1 MSKFDGVLG
10 RSTQPL
16 ETVSKVLSARAPGK
30 SADPDYQKTTVY
42 LRKQLHRNVKIA
54 CLKANPPLDMSD
66 SPLIRVQEN
75 RGRFIT
81 TCYRHMT
88 T

>member
-10 RSTQPL
+10 RSTQPI
-16 ETVSKVLSARAPGK
+16 EAVPKVLSTRALGK

-54 CLKANPPLDMSD
+54 CLKANPPLDMSEVVEQQLTD
-66 SPLIRVQEN
+66 WLKTQNID
-75 RGRFIT
+75 F
-81 TCYRHMT
+81 
-88 T
+88 

>member
-10 RSTQPL
+10 RRSQPIKAAP
-16 ETVSKVLSARAPGK
+16 TVLPARPTGK

-54 CLKANPPLDMSD
+54 CLKATPPLDMSD
-66 SPLIRVQEN
+66 VVAQQLADWLKTQGLDS
-75 RGRFIT
+75 
-81 TCYRHMT
+81 
-88 T
+88 

>member
-16 ETVSKVLSARAPGK
+16 KAVPKVLSARAPGK

-66 SPLIRVQEN
+66 VVRAATRRLAEN
-75 RGRFIT
+75 TKYRFLN
-81 TCYRHMT
+81 M
-88 T
+88 

>member
-1 MSKFDGVLG
+1 MRKFDGVLG
-10 RSTQPL
+10 RSTKPI
-16 ETVSKVLSARAPGK
+16 EAVPRAPGK

-66 SPLIRVQEN
+66 VVEQQLADWLKTQNKDS
-75 RGRFIT
+75 
-81 TCYRHMT
+81 
-88 T
+88 

>member
-16 ETVSKVLSARAPGK
+16 EAVPKVLSARAPGK

-66 SPLIRVQEN
+66 VVEQQLRRLAEN
-75 RGRFIT
+75 TKCRFLNI
-81 TCYRHMT
+81 
-88 T
+88 